1 MLSFRHA
8 RADLTLRRLDPE
20 SFVTHLPILY
30 RTARA
35 WTSSRE
41 DAEDLVQ
48 ETIAQ
53 GLARPRLLRSEDDVG
68 YLLRAMHNVLV
79 SQYRAAGRR
88 PVTAPLT
95 EDLTPT
101 DAAGIDPA
109 GSDPE
114 RATELHEVFTAIAE
128 LPDEFRDAIVAVD
141 VAGLSYTE
149 AARVLNVPEGT
160 VTSRL
165 SRARDRLARRLEG
178 Q

>member
-8 RADLTLRRLDPE
+8 RLDLATLRRLDPE
-20 SFVTHLPILY
+20 SFATHLPVLY
-30 RTARA
+30 RAARA

-53 GLARPRLLRSEDDVG
+53 GLACPRLLRSDDDVG

-88 PVTAPLT
+88 PVTTPIT
-95 EDLTPT
+95 EDLTLPGVA
-101 DAAGIDPA
+101 DIDPA
-109 GSDPE
+109 

-141 VAGLSYTE
+141 VAGLSYAE

-165 SRARDRLARRLEG
+165 SRARDRLAERLEG
-178 Q
+178 ER

>member
-1 MLSFRHA
+1 M
-8 RADLTLRRLDPE
+8 
-20 SFVTHLPILY
+20 THLPVLF
-30 RTARA
+30 RAARA

-53 GLARPRLLRSEDDVG
+53 SLARPRVLRSEGDVG
-68 YLLRAMHNVLV
+68 YLMRAMHNVLV
-79 SQYRAAGRR
+79 SQYRTAARR
-88 PVTAPLT
+88 PVTTPLT
-95 EDLTPT
+95 EDLALT
-101 DAAGIDPA
+101 DVAGVDPA
-109 GSDPE
+109 

-149 AARVLNVPEGT
+149 AARALSVPEGT

-165 SRARDRLARRLEG
+165 SRARDRLAKRLEG
-178 Q
+178 VR

>member
-1 MLSFRHA
+1 
-8 RADLTLRRLDPE
+8 
-20 SFVTHLPILY
+20 VTHLPVLY
-30 RTARA
+30 RAARA

-53 GLARPRLLRSEDDVG
+53 SLARPRLLRSEGDVG
-68 YLLRAMHNVLV
+68 YLMRAMHNVLV
-79 SQYRAAGRR
+79 SQYRTAGRR
-88 PVTAPLT
+88 PVPTPLT
-95 EDLTPT
+95 EDLALT

-109 GSDPE
+109 
-114 RATELHEVFTAIAE
+114 RAAELHEVLTAIAE

-149 AARVLNVPEGT
+149 AAHALNVPEGT

-165 SRARDRLARRLEG
+165 SRARDRLAQRLESVR
-178 Q
+178 

>member
-1 MLSFRHA
+1 V
-8 RADLTLRRLDPE
+8 DLTLRRLDPE

-35 WTSSRE
+35 WTGSRE

-88 PVTAPLT
+88 PVTTVLT
-95 EDLTPT
+95 EDLALT
-101 DAAGIDPA
+101 DAADVDPA
-109 GSDPE
+109 Q
-114 RATELHEVFTAIAE
+114 ATELHEVFAAIAE

-165 SRARDRLARRLEG
+165 SRARDRLAQRLEG
-178 Q
+178 LR